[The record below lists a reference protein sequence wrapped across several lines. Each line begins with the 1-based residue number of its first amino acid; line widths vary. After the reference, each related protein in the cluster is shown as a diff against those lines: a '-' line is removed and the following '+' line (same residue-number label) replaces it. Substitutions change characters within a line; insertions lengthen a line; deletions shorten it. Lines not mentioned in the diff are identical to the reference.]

1 MKTTTLHVYVMFAE
15 MRGIYGKMNIK
26 IGVSDN
32 PKKRLKGVQT
42 GCPGD
47 VHLIRTFEA
56 GQDAYLH
63 EGHFH
68 ELYKEFS
75 IGGEWFE
82 FDNDYFVEKVLPEMI
97 EYFSKIDICYDKKER
112 TTLSLHELLRD
123 VNCAKFEI
131 SSGLDDDYANRKI
144 IQVKLKK
151 AQTLVNDTE
160 KQKFQNIID
169 DIQNVIDEECK
180 QKRKDDQEKLAI
192 KCLKRKAFMAQ
203 KSLDS
208 FAMGY
213 LVGCASWQGAHH
225 SGTGPRNRVY

>member
-1 MKTTTLHVYVMFAE
+1 MKTTSLFVYVMFAE
-15 MRGIYGKMNIK
+15 MRGIYDTVNIK

-56 GQDAYLH
+56 GQDAYIH

-75 IGGEWFE
+75 TGGEWFE
-82 FDNDYFVEKVLPEMI
+82 FSNDYFVEKVLPEMI
-97 EYFSKIDICYDKKER
+97 KYFSKIDICYDKKER

-123 VNCAKFEI
+123 VDCAKFEI
-131 SSGLDDDYANRKI
+131 NSGLEDDYANRKI

-151 AQTLVNDTE
+151 AQTLVDDAQ
-160 KQKFQNIID
+160 KVKFQEIID
-169 DIQNVIDEECK
+169 EIQSVIDQECAA
-180 QKRKDDQEKLAI
+180 KRKEDQEILAM
-192 KCLKRKAFMAQ
+192 KNLKRKAYNAQ
-203 KSLDS
+203 KRLDT

-213 LVGCASWQGAHH
+213 LAGCAS
-225 SGTGPRNRVY
+225 R

>member
-15 MRGIYGKMNIK
+15 MRGIYDSVNIK

-56 GQDAYLH
+56 GQDAYIH

-68 ELYKEFS
+68 KLYKEFS
-75 IGGEWFE
+75 TGGEWFE
-82 FDNDYFVEKVLPEMI
+82 FSNDYFVEKVLPEMI
-97 EYFSKIDICYDKKER
+97 EYFGKIDISYDKKES

-123 VNCAKFEI
+123 VDCAKFEI
-131 SSGLDDDYANRKI
+131 NSGLEDDYANRKI

-151 AQTLVNDTE
+151 AQTLVDDN
-160 KQKFQNIID
+160 QKVEYQKIID
-169 DIQNVIDEECK
+169 EIQNNIDKECEL
-180 QKRKDDQEKLAI
+180 KRKEDQEVLAM
-192 KCLKRKAFMAQ
+192 KNLKRKAHNAQ
-203 KSLDS
+203 KRLETI
-208 FAMGY
+208 AMGV
-213 LVGCASWQGAHH
+213 LMGMSV
-225 SGTGPRNRVY
+225 

>member
-1 MKTTTLHVYVMFAE
+1 MKTTSLFVYVMFAE
-15 MRGIYGKMNIK
+15 MRGIYDSVNIK

-56 GQDAYLH
+56 GQDAYIH

-75 IGGEWFE
+75 TGGEWFE
-82 FDNDYFVEKVLPEMI
+82 FSNDYFVEKVLPEMI
-97 EYFSKIDICYDKKER
+97 KYFSKIDICYDKKER

-123 VNCAKFEI
+123 VDCAKFEI
-131 SSGLDDDYANRKI
+131 NSGLEDDYANRKI

-151 AQTLVNDTE
+151 AQTLVDDAQ
-160 KQKFQNIID
+160 KVKFQEIID
-169 DIQNVIDEECK
+169 EIQSVIDQECAA
-180 QKRKDDQEKLAI
+180 KRKEDQEILAM
-192 KCLKRKAFMAQ
+192 KNLKRKAYNAQ
-203 KSLDS
+203 KRLDT
-208 FAMGY
+208 FAMGC
-213 LVGCASWQGAHH
+213 LAGCAS
-225 SGTGPRNRVY
+225 R

>member
-15 MRGIYGKMNIK
+15 MRGIYDKMNVK

-56 GQDAYLH
+56 GQDAYTH

-68 ELYKEFS
+68 KLYKEFS
-75 IGGEWFE
+75 TGGEWFE

-97 EYFSKIDICYDKKER
+97 DYFGKIEIRYDKKET

-123 VNCAKFEI
+123 VDCAKFEI
-131 SSGLDDDYANRKI
+131 NGGLDDDYTNRKI

-151 AQTLVNDTE
+151 AQTLVDND
-160 KQKFQNIID
+160 QKVEFQKIID
-169 DIQNVIDEECK
+169 EIQSVIDQECAA
-180 QKRKDDQEKLAI
+180 KRKKDQEILAM
-192 KCLKRKAFMAQ
+192 KNLKRKAYNAQ
-203 KSLDS
+203 KRLETI
-208 FAMGY
+208 AMGV
-213 LVGCASWQGAHH
+213 LMGMAV
-225 SGTGPRNRVY
+225 

>member
-15 MRGIYGKMNIK
+15 MRGIYDKMNVK

-56 GQDAYLH
+56 GQDAYIH
-63 EGHFH
+63 EGYFH
-68 ELYKEFS
+68 KLYKEFS
-75 IGGEWFE
+75 TGGEWFE

-97 EYFSKIDICYDKKER
+97 DYFGKIEIRYDKKET

-123 VNCAKFEI
+123 VDCAKFEI
-131 SSGLDDDYANRKI
+131 NSGLDDDYANRKI
-144 IQVKLKK
+144 IQIKLKK
-151 AQTLVNDTE
+151 AQTLVDDTKKE
-160 KQKFQNIID
+160 QFQNIID
-169 DIQNVIDEECK
+169 EIQNLIDEECK

-192 KCLKRKAFMAQ
+192 KCLKRKAYMAQ

-213 LVGCASWQGAHH
+213 LVGCAS
-225 SGTGPRNRVY
+225 R

>member
-15 MRGIYGKMNIK
+15 MRGIYDKMNVK

-56 GQDAYLH
+56 GQDAYIH

-68 ELYKEFS
+68 KLYEEFS
-75 IGGEWFE
+75 TGGEWFE

-97 EYFSKIDICYDKKER
+97 DYFGKIEIRYDKKET

-123 VNCAKFEI
+123 VDCAKFEI
-131 SSGLDDDYANRKI
+131 NSGLDDDYANRKI
-144 IQVKLKK
+144 IQIKLKK
-151 AQTLVNDTE
+151 AQTLVDDTKKE
-160 KQKFQNIID
+160 QFQNIID
-169 DIQNVIDEECK
+169 EIQNVIDEECK

-192 KCLKRKAFMAQ
+192 KCLKRKAYDAQ
-203 KSLDS
+203 KRLETV
-208 FAMGY
+208 AMGV
-213 LVGCASWQGAHH
+213 LMGMAI
-225 SGTGPRNRVY
+225 

>member
-1 MKTTTLHVYVMFAE
+1 MKTTSLFVYVMFAE
-15 MRGIYGKMNIK
+15 MRGIYDSVNIK

-56 GQDAYLH
+56 GQDAYIH

-75 IGGEWFE
+75 TGGEWFE
-82 FDNDYFVEKVLPEMI
+82 FSNDYFVEKVLPEMI
-97 EYFSKIDICYDKKER
+97 KYFSKIDICYDKKER

-123 VNCAKFEI
+123 VDCAKFEI
-131 SSGLDDDYANRKI
+131 NSGLEDDYANRKI

-151 AQTLVNDTE
+151 AQTLVDDA
-160 KQKFQNIID
+160 QRVKFQEIID
-169 DIQNVIDEECK
+169 EIQSVIDQECAA
-180 QKRKDDQEKLAI
+180 KRKEDQEILAM
-192 KCLKRKAFMAQ
+192 KNLKRKAYNAQ
-203 KSLDS
+203 KRLDT

-213 LVGCASWQGAHH
+213 LAGCAS
-225 SGTGPRNRVY
+225 R